1 MIFDLYINYI
11 ILMID
16 NMAVKSDYTRQIES
30 QIIAVMPDIP
40 KYKKQF
46 AIGTQNHVTTMQYEQ
61 T

>member
-1 MIFDLYINYI
+1 LNINLI

-30 QIIAVMPDIP
+30 QILAVMPDIP

-46 AIGTQNHVTTMQYEQ
+46 AIGTQNHVTTAQYEQ
-61 T
+61 N

>member
-1 MIFDLYINYI
+1 
-11 ILMID
+11 MID

-46 AIGTQNHVTTMQYEQ
+46 AIGTQNHVTTMQYEH